1 MGNAKELVEE
11 FEREYGEEAQRIK
24 EEDKVFKRGELPRKY
39 TAKLLYGWNNGKF
52 EKKYLKKLERNWR
65 QWNSGLNIP
74 SQVST

>member
-1 MGNAKELVEE
+1 LGNAKELVEE

-39 TAKLLYGWNNGKF
+39 TAKLLYGWNSGKF

-74 SQVST
+74 SQVTT

>member
-24 EEDKVFKRGELPRKY
+24 EDKVFKRGELPGKY

-74 SQVST
+74 SQVTT

>member
-24 EEDKVFKRGELPRKY
+24 EDKVFKRGELPGKY

>member
-1 MGNAKELVEE
+1 LGNAKELVEE

-74 SQVST
+74 SQVTT

>member
-74 SQVST
+74 SQVTT

>member
-24 EEDKVFKRGELPRKY
+24 EEDKVFNRGELPGKY